1 MTGTPLADL
10 WISSTAPEQPVF
22 AYLEDVAPDG
32 TVTVVSEGRQ
42 RASLRKVVPAS
53 WETIGIPW
61 RRSRTEDHQPLK
73 AGEPVK
79 VSFDLLAVSYIFKAG
94 HRVRVAVSGSDPRER
109 ARTEVT
115 PAPTL
120 TLHTGGQT
128 PSSVTLP
135 FGTAR

>member
-1 MTGTPLADL
+1 M
-10 WISSTAPEQPVF
+10 
-22 AYLEDVAPDG
+22 
-32 TVTVVSEGRQ
+32 TVVSEGRQ

-53 WETIGIPW
+53 WETIGAPW
-61 RRSRTEDHQPLK
+61 RRARAEDHQPLK

-79 VSFDLLAVSYIFKAG
+79 VSFDLLAVSYVFKAG
-94 HRVRVAVSGSDPRER
+94 HQVRVAVAGADPRER
-109 ARTEVT
+109 VRAEVS

-120 TLHTGGQT
+120 TVHTGGDT